1 MICLI
6 ALAVFGVLGIFS
18 AKYRTI
24 AKEAFDC
31 VFKRLTLRKCT
42 TGLDKRLKSQITG
55 KIMRKHPRFGAA
67 VYKNFEV
74 ISWAF
79 TVAMILS
86 LGYSIYSL
94 GNLVIFGDC
103 NGPTPGGFCVF
114 DPLIHG
120 GTQGECTVEGAKG
133 EITGVLN
140 VGPDDPAVGPET
152 ANVTIIE
159 AGCFVCPF
167 TKQAVPTMK
176 QVLSYYGENVRFVY
190 KDFPMS
196 SSHAGAQEAAEASH
210 CAREQGKYW
219 EYFDLLFANQG
230 KTSESDLV
238 GFAGQLGLDTAQ
250 FSECLSTHK
259 YKAKVD
265 ADFAEGF
272 KIGIYGTPTFFI
284 NDQVVVG
291 PKSFDEFKLIIDS
304 ELTKIKIDCEKLDDE
319 ECLKHQDVCQ
329 LCPAKMVSSYMS
341 CHSID
346 FCRNVPIE

>member
-1 MICLI
+1 MICII
-6 ALAVFGVLGIFS
+6 ALVVFGVLGIFS

-55 KIMRKHPRFGAA
+55 KVMRKHPRFGAA
-67 VYKNFEV
+67 VYKNFEL

-79 TVAMILS
+79 TIAMILS
-86 LGYSIYSL
+86 LGYSAYSI
-94 GNLVIFGDC
+94 GNLFVYGNC
-103 NGPTPGGFCVF
+103 NGPIPDAFCVF
-114 DPLIHG
+114 DPLISG
-120 GTQGECTVEGAKG
+120 GHEGECTVEGATR
-133 EITGVLN
+133 EIVGVLT
-140 VGPDDPAVGPET
+140 VHADDPSIGPET
-152 ANVTIIE
+152 AKVTIIE
-159 AGCFVCPF
+159 AGCFACPF
-167 TKQAVPTMK
+167 TKEAVPTVK
-176 QVLSYYGENVRFVY
+176 QILSYYGSSIRFVY

-219 EYFDLLFANQG
+219 EYFDVLFNNQERLG
-230 KTSESDLV
+230 YDDLV
-238 GFAGQLGLDTAQ
+238 SYANTVSLDMAQ

-291 PKSFDEFKLIIDS
+291 PKSFNEFKQIIDS
-304 ELTKIKIDCEKLDDE
+304 EL
-319 ECLKHQDVCQ
+319 
-329 LCPAKMVSSYMS
+329 AKA
-341 CHSID
+341 
-346 FCRNVPIE
+346 

>member
-6 ALAVFGVLGIFS
+6 ALVVFGVLGVFS

-55 KIMRKHPRFGAA
+55 KVMRKHPRFGAA

-79 TVAMILS
+79 TIAMILS
-86 LGYSIYSL
+86 LGYSAYSI
-94 GNLVIFGDC
+94 GNLFVYGNC
-103 NGPTPGGFCVF
+103 NGPIPDAFCVF
-114 DPLIHG
+114 DPIIHG
-120 GTQGECTVEGAKG
+120 GVQGECTVEGTKG
-133 EITGVLN
+133 EIVGVLT
-140 VGPDDPAVGPET
+140 VHPDDPAIGPET
-152 ANVTIIE
+152 AKVTIIE
-159 AGCFVCPF
+159 AGCFACPF
-167 TKQAVPTMK
+167 TKQAVPTIK
-176 QVLSYYGENVRFVY
+176 QVISYYGDRVRFIY

-196 SSHAGAQEAAEASH
+196 SSHPGAQEAAEASH

-219 EYFDLLFANQG
+219 EYFDLLFDNQG
-230 KTSESDLV
+230 KTSFDDLI
-238 GFAGQLGLDTAQ
+238 GFARQLNLDESQ
-250 FSECLSTHK
+250 FSECLTTHK

-265 ADFAEGF
+265 ADFSEGF

-291 PKSFDEFKLIIDS
+291 PKSFNEFKTIIDS
-304 ELTKIKIDCEKLDDE
+304 EL
-319 ECLKHQDVCQ
+319 
-329 LCPAKMVSSYMS
+329 AKGG
-341 CHSID
+341 
-346 FCRNVPIE
+346 